1 MAAENS
7 LKEVIFKQRS
17 TSWRLRLGLILA
29 VVFLLIAALSVTL
42 RAPALEYVAIPTAFF
57 SFYFLVFRLLFRSMG
72 RNAYKHKFSESER
85 ERARKY
91 AIPRYLLDLDFE
103 DVK

>member
-1 MAAENS
+1 MANGIS

-17 TSWRLRLGLILA
+17 TSWRLCLGLILA
-29 VVFLLIAALSVTL
+29 VVFLLLAALSVTL
-42 RAPALEYVAIPTAFF
+42 RAPALQYLAIPTAFL
-57 SFYFLVFRLLFRSMG
+57 SFYFLVFRLLFRNMG
-72 RNAYKHKFSESER
+72 RNAYKRRYSDAER

-91 AIPRYLLDLDFE
+91 AISRYLLDLDFE